1 MTKYTPKKY
10 IFQAESDRQVR
21 QWHFSFSQI
30 MAVMGFASVLIG
42 AILFFTAELFTDWI
56 YQNRLKEIQ
65 SEYSSIFTTLN
76 YLQEEVTNLDSQL
89 DEIEDR
95 DKAVRSYADFPPIDK
110 DVRAL
115 GVGGIPVEQTPKMDN
130 IIPKVKSRL
139 SDLELNLDQIS
150 RRVKLE
156 LASYEDIY
164 DKVKKDTEKLKHI
177 PSVRPIVG
185 GYLNSGFGWRPDPLD
200 GKRRFHYGL
209 DITVSSGATILAPAD
224 GIVQEARIR
233 GGYGKYVKI
242 NHGYGYK
249 TMFLHMSQLYVKKGQ
264 KVKRGDILG
273 KSGSTGRTSGP
284 HLHYEVHYYG
294 TPQDPLDYFFTGNI
308 K

>member
-1 MTKYTPKKY
+1 MSNYSHKKY
-10 IFQAESDRQVR
+10 IFQAESDRNVR
-21 QWHFSFSQI
+21 QWHFSFGQVLA
-30 MAVMGFASVLIG
+30 AVGFSTVLI
-42 AILFFTAELFTDWI
+42 AAVLFFTAEVFTQWI

-65 SEYSSIFTTLN
+65 SEYSSILTTLN
-76 YLQEEVTNLDSQL
+76 FLQEEVTNLDSQL
-89 DEIEDR
+89 GEIEER
-95 DKAVRSYADFPPIDK
+95 DKAVRSYADFPPIDQ
-110 DVRAL
+110 DVREL
-115 GVGGIPVEQTPKMDN
+115 GIGGVHIEKTPDMDN
-130 IIPKVKSRL
+130 VLPKVKSRL
-139 SDLELNLDQIS
+139 TDLEMDIDQIS

-177 PSVRPIVG
+177 PSIRPMIG
-185 GYLNSGFGWRPDPLD
+185 GYLNSGFGWRQDPLD

-209 DITVSSGATILAPAD
+209 DITVGSGAPILAPAD
-224 GIVQEARIR
+224 GVVQEARIR

-249 TMFLHMSQLYVKKGQ
+249 TLFLHMSQINVKKGQ
-264 KVKRGDILG
+264 EIKRGDVLG

-294 TPQDPLDYFFTGNI
+294 TPQNPLDYFFTGNI